1 MGSQFFIA
9 FLTAL
14 CLTVG
19 TLAGA
24 GYGVTLLAVAPPR
37 DMFRTG
43 FFEFEV
49 APGWECDLEGSEYVC
64 QARGE
69 KQKGAIAI
77 MAMKERKK
85 GMDGLEEYEAHL
97 GKPQQLGGN
106 KEASSLSTIK
116 KAPTRIRLGPNE
128 WVESLH
134 CGSEIKNFCT
144 YYLGTVTSHLG
155 ILVTMSYREG
165 DEGKYMTDLSDMM
178 KTVRMYQR

>member
-9 FLTAL
+9 FLTAF

-24 GYGVTLLAVAPPR
+24 GYGVTLLTVAKPR

-49 APGWECDLEGSEYVC
+49 APGWECDLDGTEYVC
-64 QARGE
+64 QARGA

-77 MAMKERKK
+77 MAIKERKK
-85 GMDGLEEYEAHL
+85 GMDSLEEYEAHL
-97 GKPQQLGGN
+97 RKPLPLDGT
-106 KEASSLSTIK
+106 EESSSLSTIK
-116 KAPTRIRLGPNE
+116 RPPARIRLGENE

-134 CGSEIKNFCT
+134 CGSELKNFCT
-144 YYLGTVTSHLG
+144 YYLGTVTSHVG
-155 ILVTMSYREG
+155 ILITMSYREG
-165 DEGKYMTDLSDMM
+165 AEGTYTTDLSDMM
-178 KTVRMYQR
+178 RTVRMYQH